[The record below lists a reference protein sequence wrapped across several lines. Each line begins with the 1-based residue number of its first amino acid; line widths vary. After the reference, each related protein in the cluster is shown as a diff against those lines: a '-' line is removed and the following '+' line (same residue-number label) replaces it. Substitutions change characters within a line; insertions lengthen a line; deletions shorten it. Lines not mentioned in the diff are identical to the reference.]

1 MLEELMALGT
11 PGGGEALSCAALGA
25 RWGLMLSAAEAAE
38 LAEAQ
43 GEALRAE
50 GRIAFSPGALTE
62 LVRAFAPSPYAERES
77 WAALLAELLEL
88 FYHFKTLTRER
99 IPDEA
104 LARAMAAIFNGPAG
118 GQTELL
124 AEAEAEA
131 LCRAAEA
138 FL

>member
-11 PGGGEALSCAALGA
+11 PGGGEALCCAAIGA
-25 RWGLMLSAAEAAE
+25 RWGLSLSAAEAAE
-38 LAEAQ
+38 LAAAQ

-50 GRIAFSPGALTE
+50 GRIAFSTGALTE
-62 LVRAFAPSPYAERES
+62 IVRAFAPSPYAERES

-88 FYHFKTLTRER
+88 FYHFKSLTCER
-99 IPDEA
+99 VPDEA
-104 LARAMAAIFNGPAG
+104 LARAMAAIFNGAAG

-124 AEAEAEA
+124 AEAEAET

>member
-1 MLEELMALGT
+1 
-11 PGGGEALSCAALGA
+11 
-25 RWGLMLSAAEAAE
+25 MLSAAEAAE

-88 FYHFKTLTRER
+88 FYRFKTLMRER

-124 AEAEAEA
+124 AEAEAET
-131 LCRAAEA
+131 LCREAEA

>member
-38 LAEAQ
+38 IAEAQ

-88 FYHFKTLTRER
+88 FYRFKTLTHER

-104 LARAMAAIFNGPAG
+104 LA
-118 GQTELL
+118 
-124 AEAEAEA
+124 EAEAET

>member
-1 MLEELMALGT
+1 M
-11 PGGGEALSCAALGA
+11 C
-25 RWGLMLSAAEAAE
+25 
-38 LAEAQ
+38 
-43 GEALRAE
+43 
-50 GRIAFSPGALTE
+50 GRSRP
-62 LVRAFAPSPYAERES
+62 RAERES

-88 FYHFKTLTRER
+88 FYRFKTLTRER

-124 AEAEAEA
+124 AEAEAET

>member
-1 MLEELMALGT
+1 
-11 PGGGEALSCAALGA
+11 
-25 RWGLMLSAAEAAE
+25 MLSAAEAAE

-62 LVRAFAPSPYAERES
+62 LVRAFAPSPCAERES

-88 FYHFKTLTRER
+88 FYRFKTLTRER

-124 AEAEAEA
+124 AEAEAET

>member
-38 LAEAQ
+38 LAEA
-43 GEALRAE
+43 LRAE

-77 WAALLAELLEL
+77 WAALLAELVEL

-124 AEAEAEA
+124 AEAEAET